1 MNFISSK
8 INVFRI
14 VKSHISTLKNLNKLN
29 KADAWTFYIIP
40 CIISILLSLRI
51 EVTDSL
57 ESLLGVILS
66 IFIGLFLN
74 LLMLLIS
81 YAPPKDIEEEKKKTL
96 IATKKESFYNVSYI
110 ILVCIAELFLLL
122 IFTYVKEMKYISNI
136 LSFFI
141 FFLSIHIFLS
151 LMMILK
157 RIFAL
162 YDNTI

>member
-1 MNFISSK
+1 MNFVSSK
-8 INVFRI
+8 INIIRI
-14 VKSHISTLKNLNKLN
+14 LKSHISTFKNQNKLN
-29 KADAWTFYIIP
+29 KADAWTFYFIP
-40 CIISILLSLRI
+40 CVISIFLSAKI
-51 EVTDSL
+51 EITNSL

-81 YAPPKDIEEEKKKTL
+81 YTPPKDIEEEKKKTL

-110 ILVCIAELFLLL
+110 ILICIVELFSLLV
-122 IFTYVKEMKYISNI
+122 FTYVKEINCISNI
-136 LSFFI
+136 LSFFV
-141 FFLSIHIFLS
+141 FFFSFHIFLS
-151 LMMILK
+151 LLMILK

>member
-8 INVFRI
+8 INIVRI
-14 VKSHISTLKNLNKLN
+14 IASHISTLKNLNKLN
-29 KADAWTFYIIP
+29 KADLWTFYIIP
-40 CIISILLSLRI
+40 CAVSILLCVEI
-51 EVTDSL
+51 EISTGL
-57 ESLLGVILS
+57 ENLLGVILS

-81 YAPPKDIEEEKKKTL
+81 YVPPTNIDDNRKKLL

-110 ILVCIAELFLLL
+110 ILICIIELLLLL
-122 IFTYVKEMKYISNI
+122 IFTYVKEFKYITNI
-136 LSFFI
+136 FSFMI
-141 FFLSIHIFLS
+141 YFLSIHIFLS
-151 LMMILK
+151 LLMILK

>member
-8 INVFRI
+8 VNIVRI
-14 VKSHISTLKNLNKLN
+14 IKSHISTLRNLDKLN

-40 CIISILLSLRI
+40 CIISMFLSLKI
-51 EVTDSL
+51 EITDSL

-81 YAPPKDIEEEKKKTL
+81 YTPPSGIDEEKKKTL

-122 IFTYVKEMKYISNI
+122 IFTYVKDMECLSNI

-141 FFLSIHIFLS
+141 FFFSIHIFLS
-151 LMMILK
+151 LLMILK

>member
-1 MNFISSK
+1 MKFISSK
-8 INVFRI
+8 INIARI
-14 VKSHISTLKNLNKLN
+14 IKSHISTLKSINKLN

-40 CIISILLSLRI
+40 CIISIFLGLKI
-51 EVTDSL
+51 EITNSL

-81 YAPPKDIEEEKKKTL
+81 YSPPDGIDEEKKKIL
-96 IATKKESFYNVSYI
+96 VATKKESFYNVSYI

-122 IFTYVKEMKYISNI
+122 IFTYVKEVEYISNI

-141 FFLSIHIFLS
+141 FFLSIHTFLS
-151 LMMILK
+151 LLMILK

>member
-8 INVFRI
+8 INIIRI
-14 VKSHISTLKNLNKLN
+14 IKSHISTLKNRNKLN
-29 KADAWTFYIIP
+29 KADTWTFYIIP
-40 CIISILLSLRI
+40 CVISLFLSFKI
-51 EVTDSL
+51 EITNSL
-57 ESLLGVILS
+57 ENLLGVILS

-81 YAPPKDIEEEKKKTL
+81 YAPPKDIEEEKGKTL

-110 ILVCIAELFLLL
+110 ILICIVELFLLL
-122 IFTYVKEMKYISNI
+122 IFTYVKEIEYLSNI
-136 LSFFI
+136 LSFLI

-151 LMMILK
+151 LLMILK

>member
-8 INVFRI
+8 INIVRI
-14 VKSHISTLKNLNKLN
+14 ITSHISTLKNLNKLN

-40 CIISILLSLRI
+40 CAVSMLLCIKI
-51 EVTDSL
+51 EITTGL
-57 ESLLGVILS
+57 ENLLGVILS

-81 YAPPKDIEEEKKKTL
+81 YVPPTDIDDERKQIL
-96 IATKKESFYNVSYI
+96 VATKKESFYNVSYI
-110 ILVCIAELFLLL
+110 ILICIIELLLLL
-122 IFTYVKEMKYISNI
+122 IFTYVKELEYITNI
-136 LSFFI
+136 FSFMI
-141 FFLSIHIFLS
+141 YFLSIHIFLS
-151 LMMILK
+151 LLMILK